1 MDNIAPNSD
10 GQNNPQNDSE
20 SSSNDN
26 ALPIKNSNQND
37 EKSSEETEVRNR
49 GVTGGNSLES
59 EEATSTSE
67 AITSTSS
74 TEVESLAASL
84 IRAQEDHK
92 RAEAEKAQEE
102 KTEEVWR
109 LILRRAFVITSMT
122 VTVRNQCI
130 FRMSLARIRRTKTFT
145 MSSGSGE
152 HNYGFKSF

>member
-26 ALPIKNSNQND
+26 AVLITNGNQNN
-37 EKSSEETEVRNR
+37 EVRNR
-49 GVTGGNSLES
+49 GVSGGNSLES

-67 AITSTSS
+67 AVTSTSS
-74 TEVESLAASL
+74 TEMESLAASL
-84 IRAQEDHK
+84 IRAQEEHR

-102 KTEEVWR
+102 KTEEEVWR
-109 LILRRAFVITSMT
+109 LILRRAFVILSLT
-122 VTVRNQCI
+122 VAIRNRCI
-130 FRMSLARIRRTKTFT
+130 FRISLARRIRRTKTFT